1 MKIDLKNI
9 KLSTESL
16 IKLTSIID
24 KMGISNSLKELDK
37 PTNEELGTEIL
48 ALFMT
53 NLYKAENEVYD
64 FVISYLDLFEEPIVD
79 ETIENYDEVY
89 QRKYENN
96 YKQALEKAK
105 KENFIDIVKKLLQ
118 ITGMSDFLEQQ

>member
-24 KMGISNSLKELDK
+24 KMGISNSLKGLDK

-48 ALFMT
+48 VLFMT

-64 FVISYLDLFEEPIVD
+64 FVISYLNLFEEPIVD
-79 ETIENYDEVY
+79 QTIENYDEVY
-89 QRKYENN
+89 QKKYENN
-96 YKQALEKAK
+96 YKKALEKAK

>member
-48 ALFMT
+48 VLFMT

-64 FVISYLDLFEEPIVD
+64 FVISYLNLFEEPIVD

-89 QRKYENN
+89 QKKYENN
-96 YKQALEKAK
+96 YKKALEKAK

>member
-48 ALFMT
+48 VLFMT